1 MDKILEKL
9 KIEKENLQQ
18 NLEENQEIIDILYY
32 GEIVISK
39 NDPDK
44 HNERKI
50 DLYLVKKQ
58 INGEDV
64 MELSTNGEKFAI
76 VTEENKIIIQ
86 EKFKN
91 LINENELLLQLRN
104 IKPMSLNRLEEL
116 QKQKAGK
123 ARTKKVESSKNQ
135 ESEQDEINN
144 LKYIAEID
152 VNKKIT
158 PNKTIKELV
167 PEVKQKNIQRVLIK
181 SNSLG
186 KMEFIGINENNE
198 EINLE
203 SIVQTQGTNPTK
215 DIVEVDKEGT
225 VSKNKVKS
233 IMQIKQGTNE
243 QNQNEGFTV
252 DIGQYGIPEV
262 NYYRRSK
269 ETNEYTSIPVN
280 LVNTNQK
287 NTDSKVK
294 DYIDKRKNTTVDDNI
309 KRANNELSNKDET
322 ELENIDDDPY
332 NDKETANILIKKA
345 ALRCKVS
352 YKAFMIEF
360 EKASGDTIE
369 EKIFNAEET
378 LNEQYRGGKA
388 L

>member
-18 NLEENQEIIDILYY
+18 DLEENQEIIDILYY

-91 LINENELLLQLRN
+91 LINEKELLLQLRN

-116 QKQKAGK
+116 QKQKASK
-123 ARTKKVESSKNQ
+123 ARTKKVESTKNQ
-135 ESEQDEINN
+135 ENEQDEINKP
-144 LKYIAEID
+144 KYIAEID

-186 KMEFIGINENNE
+186 KMEFVGINENNE

-243 QNQNEGFTV
+243 QNQNEGFTI

-309 KRANNELSNKDET
+309 KRANNELNNKDET

-332 NDKETANILIKKA
+332 NDKKTANILIKKA

>member
-104 IKPMSLNRLEEL
+104 IKPMSLNKLEEL
-116 QKQKAGK
+116 KKQKASK

-135 ESEQDEINN
+135 ENEQDEIN
-144 LKYIAEID
+144 KPEYIAEID

-186 KMEFIGINENNE
+186 KMEFVGINENNE

-360 EKASGDTIE
+360 EKASGNTIE

>member
-18 NLEENQEIIDILYY
+18 DLEENQEIIDILYY

-91 LINENELLLQLRN
+91 LINEKELLLQLRN

-116 QKQKAGK
+116 QKQKASK
-123 ARTKKVESSKNQ
+123 ARTKKVESTKNQ
-135 ESEQDEINN
+135 ENEQDEINKP
-144 LKYIAEID
+144 KYIAEID

-186 KMEFIGINENNE
+186 KMEFVGINENNE

-243 QNQNEGFTV
+243 QNQNEGFTI

-309 KRANNELSNKDET
+309 KRANNELNNKDET